1 MEVCLLVKVLL
12 GLVIGRLVL
21 GRHDHMPEMTDTGQ
35 ELVVDP
41 LCLRVRRMTTGLVLS
56 SR

>member
-1 MEVCLLVKVLL
+1 MEVRLLVKVLL
-12 GLVIGRLVL
+12 GLVIDRLVL
-21 GRHDHMPEMTDTGQ
+21 GRLDHMPEVTNTGL

-41 LCLRVRRMTTGLVLS
+41 LRLRVRRMTIGLVPS

>member
-1 MEVCLLVKVLL
+1 MEVRLLVKVLL
-12 GLVIGRLVL
+12 ELKIDRLVL

-41 LCLRVRRMTTGLVLS
+41 LRLRVRRMTTGLVLL